1 MELKNKIVSFLGDS
15 ITQGVGVAD
24 LENRYDNRLQKRF
37 GFVRRNYGLSGTRL
51 AYQST
56 PTLADPQF
64 DLYFPGRAQPLP
76 TDNDLIVV
84 FGGTNDYGHGRAP
97 FGNFEDRTP
106 ETYCGAIRY
115 LIKILK
121 PKTKKLVFMTP
132 ISRKECNTHPAYLSP
147 DKKMFGEYIDA
158 MIKICAEE
166 GVDVFDLFR
175 AGPDAT
181 VPEVCEK
188 YFPDGLHPND
198 DGHEVIAKLLG
209 DYLEN
214 LE

>member
-1 MELKNKIVSFLGDS
+1 MELKNKTVAFLGDS
-15 ITQGVGVAD
+15 ITQGVGVTN

-37 GFVRRNYGLSGTRL
+37 DFTRRNYGLSGTRL

-56 PTLADPQF
+56 PTLDNPQF
-64 DLYFPGRAQPLP
+64 DLYFPGRAQPIP
-76 TDNDLIVV
+76 EDNDLIVV

-97 FGNFEDRTP
+97 FGTFDDKTP
-106 ETYCGAIRY
+106 TTYCGAIRF

-132 ISRKECNTHPAYLSP
+132 CSRKEGNTHPAFLSP
-147 DKKMFGEYIDA
+147 DKKMFNEYIDM
-158 MIKICAEE
+158 MIEICKDE
-166 GVDVFDLFR
+166 GIDVFDLYR

-181 VPEVCEK
+181 IPEICTK

-214 LE
+214 LK